1 MTESLLDDLQ
11 LVARGFRWTRR
22 RIPPEVARGALHTA
36 PPLVPPDT
44 AWARSPAVRAVR
56 DLGLSMVLP
65 PLLHSTLDI
74 QVGGSDRLVQL
85 RQPVVFVAN
94 HASHLD
100 APLVLNALPPTW
112 RRRTVI
118 AAASDYFFT
127 SWWRSALAALA
138 FNAVPL
144 DRRSRDGAQHSLADL
159 LAGGWNVLAF
169 PEGTRSRDGRLQRL
183 HLGAARLALDLG
195 VPLVPVGV
203 RGTFR
208 AMQVGARW
216 PRPGRTTV
224 SVRFGPP
231 VEPFAGERARDLTV
245 RLRSALE
252 AVLHEDATTWWSAM
266 SRSQEGAT
274 TVAPATRWRSVWEA
288 TSPVQRRARP
298 AIWRRP

>member
-1 MTESLLDDLQ
+1 MTDSLLDDLR
-11 LVARGFRWTRR
+11 LVVRGFRWTRR
-22 RIPPEVARGALHTA
+22 RIPPDVARGALVAA
-36 PPLVPPDT
+36 PPYVAPDT
-44 AWARSPAVRAVR
+44 AWARSPVVRAVR
-56 DLGLSMVLP
+56 EIGLSMMLP
-65 PLLHSTLDI
+65 PLLHSTLDA
-74 QVGGSDRLVQL
+74 QVGGVDRLVQL
-85 RQPVVFVAN
+85 RRPVVFVAN

-100 APLVLNALPPTW
+100 APLVLSALPPTW
-112 RRRTVI
+112 RQRTVI

-144 DRRSRDGAQHSLADL
+144 DRRSRDGEQQSLADQ
-159 LAGGWNVLAF
+159 LAAGWNVLAF

-231 VEPFAGERARDLTV
+231 VVPFAGERAHDLTLRV
-245 RLRSALE
+245 RSALE
-252 AVLHEDATTWWSAM
+252 MVLDEDATTWWSAV
-266 SRSQEGAT
+266 SRPAQRST
-274 TVAPATRWRSVWEA
+274 SVAPATRWRSVWEA
-288 TSPVQRRARP
+288 TRPIQRRERP